1 MHLCGGIVST
11 PAEHARFLTIKARLA
26 WPGFLLD
33 VDHTL
38 ELNRITGLFGPSGGG
53 KSTLLRIIAGF
64 ERQATGSIEFD
75 GANWQDTASGNF
87 MPAWRRPV
95 GTVFQDTRLFEHRN
109 VEGNLEF
116 AMQRSSEAEITI
128 SRDEVVEALG
138 IESLLA
144 RPVGA
149 LSGGERQRV
158 AIARTLCAQPRLLL
172 LDEPLAALDSGRKSE
187 ILPYL
192 EALPERFGIPVIYVS
207 HSVDEIARLCDQ
219 VAVIDGGR
227 ISHTG
232 RTSDV
237 LNQLDVDFRRAASAN
252 ISVIESTVTEQLTDL
267 QLTRLEYSGQHF
279 VVPMLT
285 HLATGAVIRLSVRA
299 SDVASAT
306 EEPRGLSF
314 RNILKGTL
322 TGIESSGDSAF
333 ATALVDIGGATLK
346 AELTRHAVRE
356 LKLAEGMRVYALLKT
371 ASFDHTR

>member
-1 MHLCGGIVST
+1 M
-11 PAEHARFLTIKARLA
+11 PAEHNCFLTFKARLER
-26 WPGFLLD
+26 PGFLLD

-38 ELNRITGLFGPSGGG
+38 ELQRITGLFGASGGG
-53 KSTLLRIIAGF
+53 KSTLLRVIAGL
-64 ERQATGSIEFD
+64 ERNAVGSIEFD

-95 GTVFQDTRLFEHRN
+95 GLVFQDARLFEHRD

-116 AMQRSSEAEITI
+116 AIRRSTSSGVAI
-128 SRDEVVEALG
+128 SRDEIVDALG
-138 IESLLA
+138 IGSLLS
-144 RPVGA
+144 RQVGA

-172 LDEPLAALDSGRKSE
+172 LDEPLAALDSGRKTD

-192 EALPERFGIPVIYVS
+192 EALPERFGIPIIYVS

-219 VAVIDGGR
+219 VAVIDNGQ

-232 RTSDV
+232 KTADV
-237 LNQLDVDFRRAASAN
+237 LNHLELDFRRATSAN
-252 ISVIESTVTEQLTDL
+252 ITVIEATVTEQVSDL
-267 QLTRLEYSGQHF
+267 QLTRLEHAGQHF

-299 SDVASAT
+299 SDVAIAT

-322 TGIESSGDSAF
+322 VGIETSDNSAF
-333 ATALVDIGGATLK
+333 ATALVDICGATLK

-356 LKLAEGMRVYALLKT
+356 LHLTVGMPVFALLKT
-371 ASFDHTR
+371 ASFDHAR